1 MRAWSMVATAA
12 TAAWLAGS
20 AAADVTTTGEFDGD
34 VFEGFEANQPPGA
47 YPNLPV
53 FENNGTLH
61 DSLATIGVIAVN
73 WWGPGGEVL
82 AYNGNFF
89 GGTPAGSSIYEFS
102 TPIVAFG
109 GFLTTVSDVPDAIAI
124 FRDAEGAEL
133 ATLTVTLTPTVWGWQ
148 GWQSDVPI
156 GSIEFV
162 QNGPFGNRPVQY
174 DDLRITFASAA
185 CPGDLNGDGIVDVTD
200 LAALLSNFGTL
211 SGATA
216 EQGDG
221 DGDGDVDLAD
231 LTAFLSNFGNTCP

>member
-1 MRAWSMVATAA
+1 MRNWSIVSAA
-12 TAAWLAGS
+12 TAVLFVG
-20 AAADVTTTGEFDGD
+20 AASADVTAIGEFDGD
-34 VFEGFEANQPPGA
+34 VFDGFEATLPPGG

-61 DSLATIGVIAVN
+61 DSLATIGVIAGN
-73 WWGPGGEVL
+73 WWGPGGEVF

-109 GFLTTVSDVPDAIAI
+109 GFLTTVSDIPDAIAI
-124 FRDAEGAEL
+124 FRDTEGVEL
-133 ATLTVTLTPTVWGWQ
+133 GTLPVTLTPTVWAWQ

-174 DDLRITFASAA
+174 DDLRITFASA
-185 CPGDLNGDGIVDVTD
+185 CPGDLNGDGVVDVAD
-200 LAALLSNFGTL
+200 LATLLSNFGTL
-211 SGATA
+211 SGATP
-216 EQGDG
+216 EQGDS
-221 DGDGDVDLAD
+221 DDDGDVDLAD
-231 LTAFLSNFGNTCP
+231 LTTFLSLFGTTCP